1 MLVRNLEHY
10 SLRRGRFGVHEIHN
24 RALVLADDSRVRL
37 VHKIFHGRRMPVITA
52 RHSAAIVQALLYD
65 GPLAVSRQDEA
76 VQVNL
81 KAVSNRVVVDARG
94 QTTGANQGF
103 AIETPTLA
111 YLSQF
116 VWRVA

>member
-1 MLVRNLEHY
+1 M
-10 SLRRGRFGVHEIHN
+10 
-24 RALVLADDSRVRL
+24 LADYSRMRL
-37 VHKIFHGRRMPVITA
+37 AHKIFHGQRMPVITA

-81 KAVSNRVVVDARG
+81 KAVSDRVVVDARG

-103 AIETPTLA
+103 PIETPPLA
-111 YLSQF
+111 YQSPF
-116 VWRVA
+116 ARRIAAEGG